1 MHTCKTLNGGEKG
14 KAQEGRTEK
23 HQITERRFIRRQE
36 TLQRLGEIYLVQT
49 L

>member
-1 MHTCKTLNGGEKG
+1 MHTCRMLNSKEKG

-23 HQITERRFIRRQE
+23 HQVIESRFIRRQE